1 MRSSGTSDSL
11 RSAPELGLV
20 FGASGV
26 LGSAVAAKFSEVGI
40 DVLRASRRNGSH
52 AEIVIDGSN
61 WVSSLQASS
70 VTRVVWA
77 QGRNAAGALGPES
90 PREMVS
96 LFEANVVFVAET
108 LQQLLSVQALHASA
122 SLVVVS
128 SVWQHLAR
136 SNKLAYTTSKASLG
150 GLVRALAAD
159 LGPTGLRINAVLPGV
174 VDSTMTR
181 AFLTEDEMQTIV
193 DGTPN
198 GQLVTAD
205 QVADV
210 CLWLTS
216 PQSSGINGQS
226 LTVDGGW
233 SVYRS
238 I

>member
-1 MRSSGTSDSL
+1 VPSNETSDTP
-11 RSAPELGLV
+11 RNTPELALV

-26 LGSAVAAKFSEVGI
+26 LGSAIAARMSQFGI
-40 DVLRASRRNGSH
+40 EVLRASRRGGSH
-52 AEIVIDGSN
+52 TDLVIDGSD
-61 WVSSLQASS
+61 WVKELQQGS

-77 QGRNAAGALGPES
+77 QGRNAAGALGQQALQD
-90 PREMVS
+90 MAD
-96 LFEANVVFVAET
+96 LFQANVVFVAET
-108 LQQLLSVQALHASA
+108 LQELVSAQALHTSA
-122 SLVVVS
+122 GLVVIS

-136 SNKLAYTTSKASLG
+136 SNKLAYTTSKASVG

-181 AFLTEDEMQTIV
+181 TFLSEDEMQMIA
-193 DGTPN
+193 DETPS
-198 GQLVTAD
+198 GLLVTPD
-205 QVADV
+205 QVAEA

-216 PQSSGINGQS
+216 PQSAGVTGQS

-233 SVYRS
+233 SVYRG